1 MSTDAAGRHEA
12 QREADREAAGEEILR
27 LASVDNFR
35 DVAGPGTGPGYAT
48 RSGGV
53 VRRGVFYRSN
63 ALDITPDE
71 VTLLA
76 GLGLRTILDLRT
88 PHEIERHPDPE
99 VPGCAWHHYDIFGI
113 PMDHVAA
120 LTEREA
126 ALEVMHGVYRQFVD
140 SPATREGLAA
150 MFRQLAEGGPQLF
163 HCSAGKDRTG
173 WAAALLLH
181 IAGVDDTTIEADYLL
196 TNTLAVESRRL
207 AEAAITEALGPEH
220 VDVFEPTLVADLGY
234 LRTSYD
240 AVEELYGD
248 RMTYLRE
255 GLGLDEATIE
265 ALRSH
270 LAEPA

>member
-1 MSTDAAGRHEA
+1 MSTDAAPEHQAG
-12 QREADREAAGEEILR
+12 REAAGEEILR
-27 LASVDNFR
+27 LAAVDNFR

-48 RSGGV
+48 ATGGV
-53 VRRGVFYRSN
+53 VRRGVFFRSN

-71 VTLLA
+71 ATMLA
-76 GLGLRTILDLRT
+76 TMGLRAILDLRT
-88 PHEIERHPDPE
+88 PNEIERHPDPE
-99 VPGCAWHHYDIFGI
+99 VPGCSWHHYDVFGI

-120 LTEREA
+120 LTERQA

-140 SPATREGLAA
+140 SEATRAGLAA
-150 MFRQLAEGGPQLF
+150 MMRQLATGGPQLF

-181 IAGVDDTTIEADYLL
+181 LAGVDDATIEADYLL
-196 TNTLAVESRRL
+196 TNTLAAESRRL

-220 VDVFEPTLVADLGY
+220 VEVFEPTLVADASY

-248 RMTYLRE
+248 RATYLRD
-255 GLGLDEATIE
+255 GLGLDDATLD
-265 ALRSH
+265 ALRRH
-270 LAEPA
+270 LVDPA